1 MVYVGSDPVFGGDVQ
16 VGGSMRG
23 GERKGCYL
31 LPGGYRVGDGVG
43 SLLVYDVSEGD
54 MTFHAVFFNY

>member
-23 GERKGCYL
+23 GERKGVL
-31 LPGGYRVGDGVG
+31 SFAWRV
-43 SLLVYDVSEGD
+43 
-54 MTFHAVFFNY
+54 